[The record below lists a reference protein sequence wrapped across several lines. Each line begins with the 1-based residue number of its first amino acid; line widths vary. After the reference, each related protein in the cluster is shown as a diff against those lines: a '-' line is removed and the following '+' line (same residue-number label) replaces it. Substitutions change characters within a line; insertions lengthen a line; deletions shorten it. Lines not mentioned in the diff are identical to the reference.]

1 MEKTNKQKQLQ
12 KMTGF
17 PTQRNPLFLVVPEHN
32 TGQAI
37 RPGPI
42 TERKLEKIQDFCPG
56 TEISTFQV
64 Y

>member
-1 MEKTNKQKQLQ
+1 
-12 KMTGF
+12 MTGF

-42 TERKLEKIQDFCPG
+42 TERKLEKIQDCCPG
-56 TEISTFQV
+56 TEISTFYSQS
-64 Y
+64 